1 MTSYILEA
9 RMIGKD
15 KFMRLTKE
23 KLLDRRFTYDGLREG
38 DTFEFRVSA
47 VNEIGQGK
55 PSFCTKPITCKD
67 ELGKRDCFLLKY
79 QLHMYIT
86 TEIFLCLE
94 NY

>member
-23 KLLDRRFTYDGLREG
+23 KLMDRRFTYDGLREG
-38 DTFEFRVSA
+38 ESFEFRVSA

-67 ELGKRDCFLLKY
+67 ELGMRNSFL
-79 QLHMYIT
+79 I
-86 TEIFLCLE
+86 
-94 NY
+94 N